1 MVDELDGVK
10 KLGVDEEF
18 VRLQNLM
25 QSNYNELQ
33 HIQKKSMDE
42 DAKQKN
48 DFIENDIQH
57 KTNQT
62 KLRNLEVVYKTIFE
76 NSAVAITLT
85 DENERI
91 IFWNKYAENLLGMEK
106 DDLYMKPV
114 KSLYPPD
121 EWKKIRSENVRQK
134 GMQHHLETKILRKN
148 SEPLDID
155 ISLSVLKDHGGKIVG
170 SIGVIKNISERKRA
184 EKKLRELNQILEE
197 KVYERT
203 ADIKE
208 LLRQKD
214 EFIGQLGHD
223 LKTPLSVLMNILPIV
238 KEDSDEPEVKKD
250 CEMAIRNVNYIRY
263 LTKETLNI
271 AELSSPNIQF
281 DVKDTD
287 LLDVVDNVIEDNH
300 YVFEEKNIKIKNM
313 INEKIIIK
321 ADKLRLGEIFNNLIS
336 NAIKY
341 SDDDGGTITIDAHRY
356 KDSVTISVRD
366 TGIGIIKEQLKY
378 VFDDFYKVDN
388 SRHSLGSC
396 GLGLSICR
404 RIVEKHGGKIWVES
418 PGLKK
423 GTTFYFTIL
432 SSSEKVN
439 GNISENV
446 DRILKNV
453 EYDRDDD

>member
-1 MVDELDGVK
+1 
-10 KLGVDEEF
+10 
-18 VRLQNLM
+18 
-25 QSNYNELQ
+25 
-33 HIQKKSMDE
+33 
-42 DAKQKN
+42 
-48 DFIENDIQH
+48 
-57 KTNQT
+57 
-62 KLRNLEVVYKTIFE
+62 
-76 NSAVAITLT
+76 
-85 DENERI
+85 
-91 IFWNKYAENLLGMEK
+91 
-106 DDLYMKPV
+106 
-114 KSLYPPD
+114 
-121 EWKKIRSENVRQK
+121 VRQK

-155 ISLSVLKDHGGKIVG
+155 ISLSVLKDHGGKKVG
-170 SIGVIKNISERKRA
+170 SIGIIKNISERKRA
-184 EKKLRELNQILEE
+184 EKKIIELNKILEE
-197 KVYERT
+197 KVNERT

-238 KEDSDEPEVKKD
+238 KEDSEEPEVKKD

-281 DVKDTD
+281 DIKDTD
-287 LLDVVDNVIEDNH
+287 LLDVVDNVIEDYH

-321 ADKLRLGEIFNNLIS
+321 AEKLRLGEIFNNLIS

-341 SDDDGGTITIDAHRY
+341 SDDDGGTITIDANRY

-366 TGIGIIKEQLKY
+366 TGIGIIKKQLKY

-404 RIVEKHGGKIWVES
+404 RIVEKHGGKIWAES

-439 GNISENV
+439 GNISEKV

-453 EYDRDDD
+453 EYDGDED